1 MAHTHPQPEWS
12 PADTADASP
21 PREKNASLLLLWL
34 IALIAVVA
42 AGLAWYKQRQPS
54 PLSLE
59 NTAPPVTTPALTA
72 PDERAPAI
80 ASRTEKPRADA
91 RRSTTASAERAAR
104 SQAPRLLAGNPSPQY
119 PASALRAGIGGTVMV
134 RAELDASGQPVDV
147 DVIRR
152 SGNRDLDRAAVQA
165 VRKWRFEPAMR
176 NGKGVASTVQ
186 VPVDFKPI

>member
-1 MAHTHPQPEWS
+1 MAQTHHQPEWS
-12 PADTADASP
+12 PVEATDTP
-21 PREKNASLLLLWL
+21 PREKNASLLLLWV

-42 AGLAWYKQRQPS
+42 AGLAWYKQRQPATL
-54 PLSLE
+54 PLESA
-59 NTAPPVTTPALTA
+59 APPVTAPATTT
-72 PDERAPAI
+72 PDERVPATT
-80 ASRTEKPRADA
+80 ARADQPGADA
-91 RRSTTASAERAAR
+91 RRTSASAERQPR

-119 PASALRAGIGGTVMV
+119 PAAALRAGVGGTVMV
-134 RAELDASGQPVDV
+134 RAELDANGQPVDV

>member
-1 MAHTHPQPEWS
+1 MAQTHPQPEWS

-42 AGLAWYKQRQPS
+42 AGLAWYKQRQPAS
-54 PLSLE
+54 LSLE
-59 NTAPPVTTPALTA
+59 SAAPPVTAPVVAPEEGGQATA
-72 PDERAPAI
+72 T
-80 ASRTEKPRADA
+80 RTEKARAET
-91 RRSTTASAERAAR
+91 RRTPTASAQRQVR

-119 PASALRAGIGGTVMV
+119 PATALRAGIGGTVMV

>member
-1 MAHTHPQPEWS
+1 MAQTHPKPEWS
-12 PADTADASP
+12 PAETSDVR

-34 IALIAVVA
+34 IALIAVIA
-42 AGLAWYKQRQPS
+42 AGLAWYKQRQPAAL
-54 PLSLE
+54 PLESA
-59 NTAPPVTTPALTA
+59 APPVTAPVATPDDAM
-72 PDERAPAI
+72 PDAAARADQ
-80 ASRTEKPRADA
+80 PRNDA
-91 RRSTTASAERAAR
+91 RRTASAERSAR

-119 PASALRAGIGGTVMV
+119 PPAALRAGIGGTVMV
-134 RAELDASGQPVDV
+134 RAELDATGQPIDV

-176 NGKGVASTVQ
+176 NGRGVASTVQ

>member
-1 MAHTHPQPEWS
+1 MAQTHPQPEWS

-34 IALIAVVA
+34 IALITVVA
-42 AGLAWYKQRQPS
+42 AGVAWYKQRQPAS
-54 PLSLE
+54 LSLDD
-59 NTAPPVTTPALTA
+59 TAPPVT
-72 PDERAPAI
+72 APAI
-80 ASRTEKPRADA
+80 TAPAEREPATAARTDKPRADD
-91 RRSTTASAERAAR
+91 RRTTAASAERATR

>member
-72 PDERAPAI
+72 PDEHAPAI